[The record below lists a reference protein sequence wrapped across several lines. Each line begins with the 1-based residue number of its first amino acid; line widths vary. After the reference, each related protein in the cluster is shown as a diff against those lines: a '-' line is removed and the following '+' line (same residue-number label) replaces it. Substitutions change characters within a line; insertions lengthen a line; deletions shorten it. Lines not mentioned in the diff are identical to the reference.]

1 MTDVTIRG
9 IDDEIYALF
18 SAEARKRGVSIGE
31 LVTLVMRAFL
41 DKTNEMEQNEINS
54 ISSIEV
60 SQKDLNEVEGRVGF
74 SSIPKV
80 EFMDDVTWDLFSKKV
95 AYVRNVAKLT
105 VPGNFPRL
113 GVLVLCKHVGK
124 LVMR

>member
-18 SAEARKRGVSIGE
+18 SAEARKRGIPIGE

-54 ISSIEV
+54 ISHIEV
-60 SQKDLNEVEGRVGF
+60 SFKDLNEVEGRVGF
-74 SSIPKV
+74 SNISKL

-95 AYVRNVAKLT
+95 AYIRNVAKLT

-113 GVLVLCKHVGK
+113 GVLAMCKHVVK
-124 LVMR
+124 LIMR